1 MNSTDQDLKKEIV
14 KSFAEQQYVFLATM
28 EGDQPRVRPVTLIN
42 LWNRMFV
49 ATGFDDAKTRQIRH
63 NRNVELCFLTEKG
76 ERKGSIRAVCHAS
89 VVEDKETKA
98 AVFEKI
104 SFIGEFFKTAEDP
117 AYALIEFQP
126 TLFEYMRP
134 GSIEAV
140 KLRP

>member
-1 MNSTDQDLKKEIV
+1 M
-14 KSFAEQQYVFLATM
+14 KSFAEQQYVFLATV

-49 ATGFDDAKTRQIRH
+49 ATGSDDAKTQQIRKNYH
-63 NRNVELCFLTEKG
+63 VELCFLTEKD
-76 ERKGSIRAVCHAS
+76 ERKGSIRAECHAS
-89 VVEDKETKA
+89 VIEDKETKA
-98 AVFEKI
+98 AVFERV
-104 SFIGEFFKTAEDP
+104 SFIKEFFKTAQDP

-140 KLRP
+140 RLRP